1 MLRRPP
7 RSTRTDTLLPY
18 TTLFRSRRRVVQA
31 RVRQLGRTVAQRGDE
46 TVADLR
52 QPVVV
57 RARDR
62 ELELQP
68 GIAQPE
74 AVRVHDV
81 DARPRNGGQRLA
93 QLGPDPPLA
102 APPFLP
108 GSPPVRHAPP
118 VPGPTNTQ
126 KRH

>member
-93 QLGPDPPLA
+93 QPGRDLLLA
-102 APPFLP
+102 PRAL
-108 GSPPVRHAPP
+108 
-118 VPGPTNTQ
+118 VPGYHPCENDRAIQVPTPPPP
-126 KRH
+126 